1 VIKESRPLLGGV
13 ELGGTKCV
21 CLVGSG
27 PDDVRAQVEIPT
39 GTDPRVTLARIEA
52 ELRQAISKHGPIKA
66 LGVASFG
73 PVDCRPSSATFGWI
87 TSTTKPGWSR
97 TAVGPWLSQ
106 AFEVPLG
113 FDTDVNGAALAEGR
127 WGAARGLADFAYIT
141 VGTGV
146 GVGLIVNGCLV
157 HGFMHPELGHIRA
170 VRAPGDDWPG
180 ACAYHGAC
188 VEGLASGPA
197 IAARAGTPPHLIPPD
212 SPIWDLTA
220 HALSQL
226 LHTLVAATAPLR
238 ILVGG
243 GVLQARPQLIPAMR
257 RELVRSLNGYI
268 DSPAL
273 SSGLDDFVMA
283 PGLGGRAGPLGALA
297 LAADAL
303 KAARL
308 N

>member
-1 VIKESRPLLGGV
+1 MKQSRPLLGGV

-39 GTDPRVTLARIEA
+39 GADPQATLARVEE
-52 ELRQAISKHGPIKA
+52 ELRRAISKHGPIGA

-73 PVDCRPSSATFGWI
+73 PVDRRPGSATFGWI

-97 TAVGPWLSQ
+97 TAVAPRLVQ
-106 AFEVPLG
+106 AFGVPLG

-146 GVGLIVNGCLV
+146 GVGLFVNGRLA
-157 HGFMHPELGHIRA
+157 HGFMHPELGHIRIA
-170 VRAPGDDWPG
+170 RAAGDDWPG
-180 ACAYHGAC
+180 VCAYHGAC

-197 IAARAGTPPHLIPPD
+197 IAARAGTPTHLIPAD

-226 LHTLVAATAPLR
+226 LHTLVVATAPLR

-243 GVLQARPQLIPAMR
+243 GVLQARPQLLASMR
-257 RELVRSLNGYI
+257 RELTRSLNGYI
-268 DSPAL
+268 DSHEL
-273 SSGLDDFVMA
+273 SGGLDTFVIA
-283 PGLGGRAGPLGALA
+283 PGLGAAAGPLGALA
-297 LAADAL
+297 LAADAME
-303 KAARL
+303 AACPA
-308 N
+308 